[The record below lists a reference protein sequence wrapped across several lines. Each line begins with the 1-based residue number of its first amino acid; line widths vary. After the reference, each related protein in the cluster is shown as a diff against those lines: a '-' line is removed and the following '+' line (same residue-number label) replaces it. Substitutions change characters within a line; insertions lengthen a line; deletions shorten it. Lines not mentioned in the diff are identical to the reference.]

1 MDDADRPHVGG
12 GAEPHNGKARD
23 RRFNDCLDR
32 AVPAHQSD
40 VEASGDDHGDLAN
53 SGVDDDLDVP
63 VVELR
68 SGQVN
73 GHGPHARV
81 DLGDAAHL
89 PAAVEANLAHRG
101 EDLERLLAPAR
112 RGRELDGRRQAADH
126 RGELALCLGPKDLF
140 EGRSAIED
148 RGNLLALH
156 YQPIIDLT
164 TGATIGTEALTYIRR
179 PEGMML
185 GPGEFIPIAEDSG
198 LIVPL
203 GAAVLDL
210 ACAQQ
215 ARWCAVKA
223 SQDHVAVNVSGRQL
237 SRSEFVDS
245 IVDALGTHSLRP
257 DNLCIELT
265 ESSLIDTGPN
275 VLAQLYDLKAI
286 GVKLALDDFG
296 TGWSSLSHL
305 RRFHIDI
312 VKIDRSVV
320 SGLGTKADDSELVK
334 AVVDLARALDI
345 TTIAEGVETTTQ
357 DGLLR
362 GMGCAQAQGFLYGR
376 PQTAA

>member
-1 MDDADRPHVGG
+1 
-12 GAEPHNGKARD
+12 
-23 RRFNDCLDR
+23 
-32 AVPAHQSD
+32 
-40 VEASGDDHGDLAN
+40 
-53 SGVDDDLDVP
+53 
-63 VVELR
+63 
-68 SGQVN
+68 
-73 GHGPHARV
+73 
-81 DLGDAAHL
+81 
-89 PAAVEANLAHRG
+89 
-101 EDLERLLAPAR
+101 
-112 RGRELDGRRQAADH
+112 
-126 RGELALCLGPKDLF
+126 
-140 EGRSAIED
+140 
-148 RGNLLALH
+148 
-156 YQPIIDLT
+156 
-164 TGATIGTEALTYIRR
+164 
-179 PEGMML
+179 MML